1 MGSYTFS
8 DDSGEIDHIAS
19 ESSKK
24 PASVDFT
31 KQSSDEMNRTTKSD
45 SSSTNDDVLVR
56 PSSAPIETKTDDQL
70 LKTNKNTRISTSRKA
85 QVNEDE
91 EREPS
96 STRESSSSGRNSKNL
111 QTIEENVISEDMAL
125 NLDETEDD
133 IIGPTVTKDL
143 HVQCNMGR

>member
-1 MGSYTFS
+1 M
-8 DDSGEIDHIAS
+8 
-19 ESSKK
+19 
-24 PASVDFT
+24 
-31 KQSSDEMNRTTKSD
+31 
-45 SSSTNDDVLVR
+45 
-56 PSSAPIETKTDDQL
+56 
-70 LKTNKNTRISTSRKA
+70 
-85 QVNEDE
+85 NEDE